1 MQTRVTLEIS
11 TAGIRYG
18 ETFHSWDEI
27 RWISGHTDRKGVQLF
42 YQTRERGLAGF
53 DRPLPVDRNPTVEE
67 FHDLL
72 DALRG
77 ALSEKHSG
85 VDFG

>member
-1 MQTRVTLEIS
+1 MEIS

-27 RWISGHTDRKGVQLF
+27 RWISGHTDRKGVRLF
-42 YQTRERGLAGF
+42 YQTRGRGLAGF
-53 DRPLPVDRNPTVEE
+53 DRSLPVDPNPTVEE

-72 DALRG
+72 QALG
-77 ALSEKHSG
+77 SALSKKHPD